1 MDAPSSPAGANSA
14 PAVDAVGRALEALIA
29 KITDPTHDFNKM
41 GGKDVKQTPSAVP
54 FRRPLPPSDF
64 PLPPSPSAVPF
75 RRPLPPSD
83 FPLPP
88 SPSAVPF
95 RRPLLALDPMATPD
109 PKSELLAARQR
120 VAY

>member
-75 RRPLPPSD
+75 RRPL
-83 FPLPP
+83 
-88 SPSAVPF
+88 
-95 RRPLLALDPMATPD
+95 LALDPMATPD